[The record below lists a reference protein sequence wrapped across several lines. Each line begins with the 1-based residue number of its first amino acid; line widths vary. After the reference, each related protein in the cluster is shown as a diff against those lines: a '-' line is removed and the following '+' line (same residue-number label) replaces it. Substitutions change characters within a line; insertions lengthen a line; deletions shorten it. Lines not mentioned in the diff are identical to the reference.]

1 MSNRFTLTSTATE
14 KPYPPRRWPVAL
26 AGFCFMFILGTVY
39 AWSVFKKPLMEAH
52 GWSAGEATA
61 AFQLVILFLG
71 LSAALGGRF
80 VDRFGSRRVA
90 LISALAFS
98 LATALAGL
106 ADSLGSRWLL
116 WLGYGVL
123 GGVGNG
129 LGYIIP
135 VVLLVR
141 WFPDKKGLV
150 TGLAIMGFGLGAAV
164 MGKAAPQLIPTLGI
178 ANTFYLSAA
187 IALVIMLM
195 AVAFLVNPPAGWA
208 VQTPTA
214 PARPAAAPI
223 SVDFAAARRMPQFY
237 LLWLILFI
245 NISAGIALV
254 CNLSPLAQSQAG
266 LSAAEAGTLV
276 FVCSLFNGLGRLFWA
291 AISDRIGRRSAF
303 LFILGSQAPL
313 FLLLPYVHGA
323 VAFCVLA
330 SYIFMCYGGGFAVMP
345 AFAAETFGPAHM
357 GGIYGK
363 LLLAWG
369 LGGIL
374 GPLNMEFAGS
384 VPRALA
390 ISGAALAIGFG
401 LALGYRKP
409 APALQGGAEFTPPR
423 REVAPGVTPAATLL
437 SNRARWSPARHS
449 PN

>member
-1 MSNRFTLTSTATE
+1 METTQPRVS
-14 KPYPPRRWPVAL
+14 PRRWGVAL
-26 AGFCFMFILGTVY
+26 ASFFFMFILGTVY

-52 GWSAGEATA
+52 GWTAGEVTAT
-61 AFQLVILFLG
+61 FQLTILFLG

-90 LISALAFS
+90 MFSAVAFS

-106 ADSLGSRWLL
+106 ADALGSRWLL
-116 WLGYGVL
+116 WGGYGVL
-123 GGVGNG
+123 GGIGNG
-129 LGYIIP
+129 MGYIIP

-164 MGKAAPQLIPTLGI
+164 MGKAAPWLIPALGI
-178 ANTFYLSAA
+178 ANTFYLGAA
-187 IALVIMLM
+187 IALAVMLLS
-195 AVAFLVNPPAGWA
+195 ALFLVNPPAGWT
-208 VQTPTA
+208 VQSSTGPAKLLSA
-214 PARPAAAPI
+214 PP

-291 AISDRIGRRSAF
+291 AISDRIGRRGAF
-303 LFILGSQAPL
+303 LLILGSQAPL
-313 FLLLPYVHGA
+313 FLILPHLHGA
-323 VAFCVLA
+323 IAFCCLA
-330 SYIFMCYGGGFAVMP
+330 SYIFMCYGGGFSVMP

-357 GGIYGK
+357 GSIYGK
-363 LLLAWG
+363 ILLAWG
-369 LGGIL
+369 LGGII
-374 GPLNMEFAGS
+374 GPLNMEFSGS
-384 VPRALA
+384 VQHALA
-390 ISGAALAIGFG
+390 LSGAALSAGFV
-401 LALGYRKP
+401 LALFYRKP
-409 APALQGGAEFTPPR
+409 GLGAVQAQPNSPR
-423 REVAPGVTPAATLL
+423 IQEKGFIFRRQVMQK
-437 SNRARWSPARHS
+437 
-449 PN
+449 